1 MKATYNKFEKS
12 RMMVEKKKMQ
22 VVNFGVKT
30 S

>member
-12 RMMVEKKKMQ
+12 RMMVGKKKMK
-22 VVNFGVKT
+22 VDNFGVKT